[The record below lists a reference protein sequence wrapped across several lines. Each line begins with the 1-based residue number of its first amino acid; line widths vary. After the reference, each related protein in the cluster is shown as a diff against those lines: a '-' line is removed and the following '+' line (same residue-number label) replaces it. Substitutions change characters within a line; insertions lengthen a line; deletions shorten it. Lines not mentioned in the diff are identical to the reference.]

1 MTFSFVNPCENATS
15 GGSLQGLAPAWR
27 KMAAGR
33 RLLSCTRPAWRADCG
48 RMIDTTVILFS
59 TVMCLVVIFRAIRLD
74 GQRPWF
80 GSAAEDRKAGGIARE
95 GETDSS

>member
-1 MTFSFVNPCENATS
+1 
-15 GGSLQGLAPAWR
+15 
-27 KMAAGR
+27 
-33 RLLSCTRPAWRADCG
+33 
-48 RMIDTTVILFS
+48 MIDTTVILFS

-95 GETDSS
+95 GETDAS